1 MKIKNYFYSA
11 ILFASISSYSA
22 QDSKDF
28 GYTFTPRIELTETSV
43 KSQDMTGTC
52 WSYSASSFLESEAA
66 RISGHVVDLSE
77 MATVRYTY
85 PLKAAMYIRLQ
96 GKHQFSAGSLAHDVI
111 NAASGWGLV
120 PQNVYTGLKE
130 GETVH
135 NHDAMDKALKAA
147 VDTILTKPN
156 GKIDPY
162 WMKGIDEI
170 LDEHIG
176 AVPRDFVYEGET
188 YTPETFRN
196 YLGIDPYSYINITS
210 FTHHPFGESFILEIP
225 DNFSRGEFFNVPIDE
240 MQQLVQD
247 ALIAGY
253 TVAWDADV
261 SEKGFSFSHGV
272 ALLPAKGEEEKLWK
286 EEVVE
291 AVVTQES
298 RQMGF
303 EDQTTTDDHLMH
315 ITGLASDQSGNK
327 YFIVK
332 NSWGQNNPYGGHQYV
347 SMAYFR
353 AKTIAIL
360 VNNEAVVPAFQGK

>member
-1 MKIKNYFYSA
+1 MKIKNYLYLA
-11 ILFASISSYSA
+11 ILFTSISSYSA

-28 GYTFTPRIELTETSV
+28 SYTFTPRIELTETSV
-43 KSQDMTGTC
+43 KSQDRTGTC
-52 WSYSASSFLESEAA
+52 WSYSTSSFLESEAA

-85 PLKAAMYIRLQ
+85 PRKASMYVRLQ
-96 GKHQFSAGSLAHDVI
+96 GKHQFSAGSLSHDVI

-120 PQNVYTGLKE
+120 PQDVYTGLKE

-135 NHDAMDKALKAA
+135 DHEAMDKALKAA
-147 VDTILTKPN
+147 VDTILTKSR
-156 GKIDPY
+156 GMIDPN
-162 WMKGIDEI
+162 WMKTIDKI

-176 AVPRDFVYEGET
+176 AAPTEFMYEGEV
-188 YTPETFRN
+188 YTPETFRD

-240 MQQLVQD
+240 MLRVVQG
-247 ALIAGY
+247 ALSAGY

-261 SEKGFSFSHGV
+261 SEKGFSFSHGM
-272 ALLPAKGEEEKLWK
+272 ALLPAPGEEGKLWN
-286 EEVVE
+286 EEIVE

-303 EDQTTTDDHLMH
+303 ENQTTTDDHLMH

-332 NSWGQNNPYGGHQYV
+332 NSWGQNNPYGGHQYI
-347 SMAYFR
+347 SMAYFK

-360 VNNEAVVPAFQGK
+360 VNSEAVVRAFQGK